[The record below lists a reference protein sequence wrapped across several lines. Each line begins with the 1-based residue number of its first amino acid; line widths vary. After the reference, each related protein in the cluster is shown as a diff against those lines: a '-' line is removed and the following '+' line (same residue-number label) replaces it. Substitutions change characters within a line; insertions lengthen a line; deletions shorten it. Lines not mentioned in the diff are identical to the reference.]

1 MINKKKNKIAVIGL
15 GYVGLPLA
23 VEFSKK
29 LEVVGYDY
37 NSERI
42 NELKTSYDRTNE
54 IKNKNLLR
62 NANLSFTSK
71 LSDVANSNIFIV
83 AVPTPVNKKKEP
95 DLSLLKKACKSIGKF
110 LKKND
115 IVIFES
121 TVYPGTTEEVCV
133 PILEKISSLT
143 FNDDFYCGYS
153 PERMNPGDRKH
164 NVTNIVKI
172 VSGSSPK
179 TKKFIFQLYSMIVS
193 AGVHKVS
200 SIKVAE
206 AAKIIENTQR
216 DLNIALMNELSI
228 IFRMMNIDTYEVI
241 DAASTKWN
249 FIKFHPGLVGG
260 HCIGVDPYYLTFKS
274 KQLGYE
280 PKIISAGRKLN
291 DDMGNYVSKSMIAE
305 MEKKI
310 GSKKKYHI
318 LILGYTFKENCN
330 DYRNTKVADIYNYF
344 SELLHS
350 VEVYDPKIDFR
361 KCDDLKEINFIKKIK
376 KKYDGIIIAVPHK
389 EFKKMG
395 IKKIKSYC
403 KSKHV
408 VFDVKNLFH
417 EQEIDLKL

>member
-153 PERMNPGDRKH
+153 PERIDPG
-164 NVTNIVKI
+164 
-172 VSGSSPK
+172 
-179 TKKFIFQLYSMIVS
+179 
-193 AGVHKVS
+193 
-200 SIKVAE
+200 
-206 AAKIIENTQR
+206 
-216 DLNIALMNELSI
+216 
-228 IFRMMNIDTYEVI
+228 
-241 DAASTKWN
+241 
-249 FIKFHPGLVGG
+249 
-260 HCIGVDPYYLTFKS
+260 KS
-274 KQLGYE
+274 KYKFFSLG
-280 PKIISAGRKLN
+280 R
-291 DDMGNYVSKSMIAE
+291 
-305 MEKKI
+305 
-310 GSKKKYHI
+310 
-318 LILGYTFKENCN
+318 
-330 DYRNTKVADIYNYF
+330 
-344 SELLHS
+344 
-350 VEVYDPKIDFR
+350 
-361 KCDDLKEINFIKKIK
+361 
-376 KKYDGIIIAVPHK
+376 
-389 EFKKMG
+389 
-395 IKKIKSYC
+395 
-403 KSKHV
+403 
-408 VFDVKNLFH
+408 
-417 EQEIDLKL
+417 